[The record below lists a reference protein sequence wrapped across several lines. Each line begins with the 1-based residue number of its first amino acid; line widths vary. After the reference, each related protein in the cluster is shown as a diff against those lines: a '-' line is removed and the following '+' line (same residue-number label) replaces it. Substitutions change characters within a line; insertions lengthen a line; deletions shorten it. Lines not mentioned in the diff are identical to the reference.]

1 MAELSPPLLSGEGLR
16 GTHANER
23 QKEEDTE
30 SDPSN
35 VEMKKVSRASVLPAP
50 RKAAPDRQARG
61 SERTDS
67 RRGFPCWPSETWLPA
82 IP

>member
-16 GTHANER
+16 GTHANES
-23 QKEEDTE
+23 QKEDTE

-35 VEMKKVSRASVLPAP
+35 VEMKKVSQASELPAP
-50 RKAAPDRQARG
+50 RKAAPDRQAHG

-67 RRGFPCWPSETWLPA
+67 RRGFPCWLSGTWLPA